1 MKIFTSILILVALVF
16 LIVNGSRLDF
26 NQFTEETKI
35 ALIGILG
42 SLCASLILVIFKLS
56 KKIEQKTKL

>member
-1 MKIFTSILILVALVF
+1 MKIFTSILIILALIF
-16 LIVNGSRLDF
+16 LGVNISRLDF

-42 SLCASLILVIFKLS
+42 SLCAILILVIFKLS

>member
-1 MKIFTSILILVALVF
+1 MKIFTSILIILALIF
-16 LIVNGSRLDF
+16 LGVNISRLDF

-42 SLCASLILVIFKLS
+42 SL
-56 KKIEQKTKL
+56 